1 MIVSPLRVY
10 ISASWKGDL
19 DNEIKAV
26 EKLIKLDLL
35 MFPVYPRE
43 ASIRDVPSDYFKKM
57 NECDFV
63 VVILGSMYSK
73 HVNNEMNYAFI
84 NKIPVLCFI
93 KDCEKDKELDKEIC
107 KLKDNR
113 IITRPF
119 KTIEDLKKEV
129 KEGVINLLSEKF
141 KDYIEIEKTILRLIS
156 DGRIEIIKPKPLRS
170 EYIEVPR
177 INPFEQR

>member
-10 ISASWKGDL
+10 ISLSWKGDL
-19 DNEIKAV
+19 DNERESV
-26 EKLIKLDLL
+26 EELIKSELL
-35 MFPVYPRE
+35 MIPIYPQE

-63 VVILGSMYSK
+63 VAIIGSMYSK
-73 HVNNEMNYAFI
+73 HVSNEINYGFT

-93 KDCEKDKELDKEIC
+93 KDCEKDRELEEEIS

-119 KTIEDLKKEV
+119 KIIEDLKKEV
-129 KEGVINLLSEKF
+129 KEAIINLLSEKF
-141 KDYIEIEKTILRLIS
+141 KDYIEIEKAILRLIS

-170 EYIEVPR
+170 EYIDVPR

>member
-10 ISASWKGDL
+10 ISTSWKGDL
-19 DNEIKAV
+19 EDERKAV
-26 EKLIKLDLL
+26 EELIKSDLL
-35 MFPVYPRE
+35 MKTIYPRE

-73 HVNNEMNYAFI
+73 HVNNEINYAFA

-93 KDCEKDKELDKEIC
+93 KNCERDTELEEEIS
-107 KLKDNR
+107 KLQDNR
-113 IITRPF
+113 IVTRPF
-119 KTIEDLKKEV
+119 KNIEDLKKEV
-129 KEGVINLLSEKF
+129 KEAIINLLSEKF
-141 KDYIEIEKTILRLIS
+141 KDYIEIEKSILRLIN
-156 DGRIEIIKPKPLRS
+156 DGRIEIIKPKPLQS
-170 EYIEVPR
+170 EYIDVLR